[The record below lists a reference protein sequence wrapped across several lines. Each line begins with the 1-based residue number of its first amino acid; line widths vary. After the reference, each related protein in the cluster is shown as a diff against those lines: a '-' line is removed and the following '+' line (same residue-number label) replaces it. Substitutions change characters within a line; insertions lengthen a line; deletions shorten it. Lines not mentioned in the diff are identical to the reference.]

1 MLSIYKP
8 DQGYWTRLLSA
19 LGFGALIA
27 WGAMWVWDELG
38 AVDVPDVG
46 HRMILDAP
54 AEGLETGDQ
63 VALYDTDATRIGEA
77 SIKLKEGENALILD
91 SFAFR
96 SADETGTATSFT
108 PLTVAIVAPRDANIR
123 VNEAVAYEV
132 EQRQGIDAFERV
144 YLQGGVAI
152 GIILLGAIGVLYF
165 CYVNRKTVDFLIA
178 TEGEMKK
185 VNWTNRRQVIG
196 STWVVI
202 GISVIIAA
210 ILLVAD
216 IAFSEMFRAIG
227 LLES

>member
-27 WGAMWVWDELG
+27 WGAMYVWAQLG
-38 AVDVPDVG
+38 AVDIPKVG
-46 HRMILDAP
+46 YTFSLDPPAP
-54 AEGLETGDQ
+54 ALTAGQTVD
-63 VALYDTDATRIGEA
+63 LYRDGIENPVGTA
-77 SIKLKEGENALILD
+77 SIVSVEEDGARVVADTFTFEGD
-91 SFAFR
+91 STVLSVAELAP
-96 SADETGTATSFT
+96 SGSSSFE
-108 PLTVAIVAPRDANIR
+108 AIEIVTK
-123 VNEAVAYEV
+123 
-132 EQRQGIDAFERV
+132 QGIDAFPQI

-152 GIILLGAIGVLYF
+152 GIIVLGAVVLLYF
-165 CYVNRKTVDFLIA
+165 CYASRKTVDFLIA

-185 VNWTNRRQVIG
+185 VNWSSRREVLG

-202 GISVIIAA
+202 AISLIIAA

-216 IAFSEMFRAIG
+216 ISFASFFRAIN